1 MDLCGVLREAGL
13 AQYAGAAAAAADLRE
28 LSALALTDPARLR
41 SWLKAE
47 LGVTKLGHREKIL
60 NALRRADSAL
70 ALVAV
75 AGGDDAD
82 SEPAAAT
89 AAAAAASADSQAV
102 AWAVG
107 GGRTGVFIGDDKQF
121 RPLPSLGEA
130 GMHIRGWSLAEASE
144 ASSEGAG
151 AAGEYL
157 LCSHVSGTQLAV
169 LHGGGSVWVRRH
181 ERQGQGQGGA
191 GGSQRLRRRVSSGAR
206 ISMAS
211 GKKNL
216 L

>member
-1 MDLCGVLREAGL
+1 MDAGR
-13 AQYAGAAAAAADLRE
+13 ARGAAASHSVDPLA

-102 AWAVG
+102 G
-107 GGRTGVFIGDDKQF
+107 GGRTGVFIGDDKQL